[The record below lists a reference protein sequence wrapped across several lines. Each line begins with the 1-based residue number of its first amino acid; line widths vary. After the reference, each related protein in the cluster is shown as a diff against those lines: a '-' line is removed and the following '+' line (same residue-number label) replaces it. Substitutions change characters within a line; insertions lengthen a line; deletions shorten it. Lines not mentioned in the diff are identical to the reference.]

1 MEFRLRLVPMAIVA
15 TIVLLGVKLVD
26 AWNVI
31 DAPFGA
37 NHAEAATEQPGQP
50 GKPAPA
56 APAAT
61 TPLPAASPGAA
72 PSAPAGSPAAAA
84 SPGAQSQ
91 PAPAAAAGGK
101 PPVLDP
107 LSMSPAEVDL
117 LQKLAQRRAE
127 LDKRA
132 AELSQREV
140 LLQAAEKRI
149 DEKIAK
155 LAELKKDI
163 GGIVDK
169 QSQEDQDRL
178 KSLVK
183 IYETMKPVDAARIF
197 SQLDMPVL
205 LGVLENMKERNAAPI
220 LAAMDPS
227 KAKAVTL
234 ALAERRDQRVQ
245 AAVEADAPPPA
256 AAAKP

>member
-1 MEFRLRLVPMAIVA
+1 
-15 TIVLLGVKLVD
+15 
-26 AWNVI
+26 
-31 DAPFGA
+31 
-37 NHAEAATEQPGQP
+37 
-50 GKPAPA
+50 
-56 APAAT
+56 
-61 TPLPAASPGAA
+61 
-72 PSAPAGSPAAAA
+72 
-84 SPGAQSQ
+84 
-91 PAPAAAAGGK
+91 
-101 PPVLDP
+101 LDP
-107 LSMSPAEVDL
+107 LSMSPSEVEL
-117 LQKLAQRRAE
+117 LQQLAQRRAE

-169 QSQEDQDRL
+169 QSEEDDARL

-183 IYETMKPVDAARIF
+183 IYETMKPGDAARIF

-205 LGVLENMKERNAAPI
+205 LGVLEHMKERNAAPI
-220 LAAMDPS
+220 LAAMDPG

-234 ALAERRDQRVQ
+234 ALAERRDQSVE
-245 AAVEADAPPPA
+245 AATAADAPPASPA
-256 AAAKP
+256 ANQ